1 MAKPF
6 AGLKANGR
14 PNILVTKCFRGVS
27 FGIDSENMMY
37 VLYRD
42 FSRTR
47 TLSRT
52 HVAKTT
58 GKAIPSPYAF
68 GLVPAFV

>member
-1 MAKPF
+1 M
-6 AGLKANGR
+6 
-14 PNILVTKCFRGVS
+14 GVY
-27 FGIDSENMMY
+27 FGFDNKN
-37 VLYRD
+37 VLHMLCRD

-58 GKAIPSPYAF
+58 GKAIASPYFGRAF
-68 GLVPAFV
+68 APAFA